1 MKSNND
7 EGEIKFNELQE
18 KGLKCV
24 HLNIISLKKNIDAQ
38 IEIYFDKKLYWCLC
52 DIHASLVFK

>member
-24 HLNIISLKKNIDAQ
+24 HLNIISLTKNIDAQ
-38 IEIYFDKKLYWCLC
+38 IEIYFD
-52 DIHASLVFK
+52 